1 MSVSEMVIER
11 RDENILRAIERITS
25 VYSLA
30 WEIKRDIKE
39 VPGTLGFDW
48 IKEKIDR
55 ELKEVLRV
63 LNFIHS
69 SLSTHITGH
78 FVSCFYLGVEW
89 HLTLSYIYNLN
100 SWLHQST

>member
-11 RDENILRAIERITS
+11 RDENILRATKIITS

-48 IKEKIDR
+48 IKKTKLIENWK
-55 ELKEVLRV
+55 KCCA
-63 LNFIHS
+63 F
-69 SLSTHITGH
+69 
-78 FVSCFYLGVEW
+78 
-89 HLTLSYIYNLN
+89 
-100 SWLHQST
+100 

>member
-39 VPGTLGFDW
+39 VHGTLGFDW
-48 IKEKIDR
+48 IKKKKLI
-55 ELKEVLRV
+55 
-63 LNFIHS
+63 
-69 SLSTHITGH
+69 
-78 FVSCFYLGVEW
+78 
-89 HLTLSYIYNLN
+89 
-100 SWLHQST
+100 